1 MGLIDKI
8 LALILCVA
16 LVYTIKTTIVGDG
29 RAVYKKYY
37 KLHNPSD
44 VINKL
49 RLVVDNVFNHFGVD
63 PDIIH
68 ASSDGT
74 SYTLNKDTI
83 YINPYRKNGEFH
95 SMLDLVE
102 VCLHELAHVVCTH
115 CVDIHDHSP
124 EYYEHYNEVVSVAL
138 EHKIMNSRSCIF
150 NETCLIS
157 RK

>member
-1 MGLIDKI
+1 
-8 LALILCVA
+8 
-16 LVYTIKTTIVGDG
+16 
-29 RAVYKKYY
+29 
-37 KLHNPSD
+37 
-44 VINKL
+44 
-49 RLVVDNVFNHFGVD
+49 
-63 PDIIH
+63 
-68 ASSDGT
+68 
-74 SYTLNKDTI
+74 
-83 YINPYRKNGEFH
+83 
-95 SMLDLVE
+95 VE